1 MKISKIHN
9 HLKESRHIASTTATQ
24 PFGLN
29 TNPQGLPGI
38 RIDKNRKFAITP
50 KEYVALIK
58 ECMESMLLKKGFD
71 KQRFKLIM
79 TFTDK
84 IITEKNYLA
93 YINLPAI
100 GIYQKI
106 ENEILVR
113 L

>member
-1 MKISKIHN
+1 MKISKMHN
-9 HLKESRHIASTTATQ
+9 YLKSRHISGPASTTA
-24 PFGLN
+24 PGLN
-29 TNPQGLPGI
+29 KNPQGLPGI
-38 RIDKNRKFAITP
+38 RIDKNRKFAATP

-58 ECMESMLLKKGFD
+58 ECMESMLIKKGFD

-79 TFTDK
+79 TFTDN
-84 IITEKNYLA
+84 IVTEKNYLS